1 MDNNFFVN
9 KVPLTTVKW
18 GHANPLYKERLEAL
32 VCHVHLM
39 TVHMY
44 QFARFIFISEFS
56 LDPSF
61 PIHTYI
67 CHSFFYEVF
76 LCFDLQRRP
85 ITTKNNHTLA
95 IRALLTKH
103 HQAYS
108 IATGIA
114 TSLDEIVSAPNLN
127 LGTFSA
133 IANSTAIQAVTAYN
147 NGVKNQF
154 GNFLRRT
161 INRILDTKTRKKQ
174 LENSREWANDHEFRA
189 ACEEEIWKPA
199 RIFKDA
205 IANAKP
211 DNLSDEMKELFRPMF
226 AAYGTYTS
234 EKGLYY
240 DAKAH
245 PERHLGAFYHVC
257 RILEDKRVTNAQCF
271 PLRTSFSPCHMTIS
285 TEVLCRNILQIPY
298 NTTKPPLLEET
309 WGLVLDLKSKPFKP
323 TSGHQFRG
331 TVSTDAVSIQVQME
345 LLSLNKSRF
354 KRKRDKD
361 SAASAAPTASA
372 ASAAPTASAASA
384 APTKKKSKIAQEFRY
399 IHELSKN
406 ELEAIKDRV
415 VFIDPGRRDLL
426 YCMSIN
432 STAKPWKTYRY
443 TSNQRHSDTKMR
455 HYRKLRNAIK
465 PSEVSEAENRLS
477 QLPGTST
484 NLEKFSS
491 YLERRSQEADTLTRY
506 YTTTQTVR
514 RHDDAGKV
522 STTDQ
527 LTYPLFRRLLLS
539 AHINMRQANEHLV
552 QNLRAKF
559 GADAVL

>member
-1 MDNNFFVN
+1 
-9 KVPLTTVKW
+9 
-18 GHANPLYKERLEAL
+18 
-32 VCHVHLM
+32 
-39 TVHMY
+39 
-44 QFARFIFISEFS
+44 
-56 LDPSF
+56 
-61 PIHTYI
+61 
-67 CHSFFYEVF
+67 
-76 LCFDLQRRP
+76 
-85 ITTKNNHTLA
+85 
-95 IRALLTKH
+95 
-103 HQAYS
+103 
-108 IATGIA
+108 
-114 TSLDEIVSAPNLN
+114 
-127 LGTFSA
+127 
-133 IANSTAIQAVTAYN
+133 
-147 NGVKNQF
+147 
-154 GNFLRRT
+154 
-161 INRILDTKTRKKQ
+161 
-174 LENSREWANDHEFRA
+174 
-189 ACEEEIWKPA
+189 
-199 RIFKDA
+199 
-205 IANAKP
+205 
-211 DNLSDEMKELFRPMF
+211 
-226 AAYGTYTS
+226 
-234 EKGLYY
+234 
-240 DAKAH
+240 
-245 PERHLGAFYHVC
+245 
-257 RILEDKRVTNAQCF
+257 
-271 PLRTSFSPCHMTIS
+271 
-285 TEVLCRNILQIPY
+285 
-298 NTTKPPLLEET
+298 
-309 WGLVLDLKSKPFKP
+309 
-323 TSGHQFRG
+323 
-331 TVSTDAVSIQVQME
+331 ME

-361 SAASAAPTASA
+361 SATPATPATPTTSAAPAASAAPTTSAAPAASA
-372 ASAAPTASAASA
+372 ASAAPA

-477 QLPGTST
+477 QLRGTST

-559 GADAVL
+559 GADAVLVFGNWSAPNARYHEPIPGIGMRRML